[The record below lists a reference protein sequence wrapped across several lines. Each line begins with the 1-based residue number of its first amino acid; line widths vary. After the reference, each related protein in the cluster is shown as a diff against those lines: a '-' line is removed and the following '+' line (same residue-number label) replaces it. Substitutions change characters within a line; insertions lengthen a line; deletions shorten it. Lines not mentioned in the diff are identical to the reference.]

1 MNAKAAKATRDRRIP
16 SRRDFLGS
24 AAAALGASQLPAL
37 NASATEVAAELGRHA
52 GSPEEIASDETFW
65 SEVAR
70 AFTVDRS
77 LVNLNNGGVSPSP
90 AFVQNAMKRHLDYSN
105 EAPTYTMWQILEPQ
119 REGVRARMAREWG
132 VDSEEVAFT
141 RNASEGL
148 QVCQFGYD
156 LAPGDEVLTTTQDY
170 GRMLTTF
177 RQRERREGIVMR
189 QIKIPVPAEDPAEV
203 VRRFEEAITPKTRLI
218 LMCHMINLTGQILP
232 VRDIARMARGHG
244 IPVIVDGAHAMAHF
258 SFKLPDLEC
267 DNYSTSLHKWLF
279 APHGTGLLYVRRET
293 IPDIWPLMAAPDRM
307 DGDIRKYEEIGTH
320 PAANY
325 LAIGE
330 ALTFH
335 QGIGGDRKTARL
347 VHLRDYWA
355 NRLLEND
362 RVSLN
367 TSQKP
372 GFACGIGNVHV
383 EGLDTAA
390 LSRWLWSA
398 HRIINVPIGHEE
410 CNGLRISP
418 SVYTTLE
425 ELDRFSEAMEWAIK
439 HGLPEA

>member
-1 MNAKAAKATRDRRIP
+1 MNRPEATPKSSPLRT
-16 SRRDFLGS
+16 SRRRFLASAAALWGASRAPSLSASATGIARELRAHPGS
-24 AAAALGASQLPAL
+24 AAQTAADESFWAH
-37 NASATEVAAELGRHA
+37 VAQ
-52 GSPEEIASDETFW
+52 
-65 SEVAR
+65 
-70 AFTVDRS
+70 AFTVDRT

-90 AFVQNAMKRHLDYSN
+90 AFVQEAMQRHLDYSN
-105 EAPTYTMWQILEPQ
+105 KAPTYTMWKVLEPQ

-132 VDSEEVAFT
+132 VDAEEIAFT

-148 QVCQFGYD
+148 QTCQFGYD
-156 LAPGDEVLTTTQDY
+156 LSPGDEVLTTTQDY

-177 RQRERREGIVMR
+177 AQRERREGIKMR
-189 QIKIPVPAEDPAEV
+189 QIRIPVPAEDPAEV
-203 VRRFEEAITPKTRLI
+203 VRRFEEAITPRTRLI

-232 VRDIARMARGHG
+232 VRDVVRMARRHN

-279 APHGTGLLYVRRET
+279 APHGTGLLYVRRDE
-293 IPDIWPLMAAPDRM
+293 IPSIWPLMAAPDRM

-335 QGIGGDRKTARL
+335 QGIGSDRKEARL

-355 NRLLEND
+355 GRLLEND
-362 RVSLN
+362 RVTLN
-367 TSQKP
+367 TSRKP
-372 GFACGIGNVHV
+372 GVACGIANVHV
-383 EGLDTAA
+383 RGLDTAL
-390 LSRWLWSA
+390 LSNWLWSA
-398 HRIINVPIGHEE
+398 HRIITVPIGHEE
-410 CNGLRISP
+410 CTGLRISP
-418 SVYTTLE
+418 SVYTMLE
-425 ELDRFSEAMEWAIK
+425 ELDRFCEAVEWAIRN
-439 HGLPEA
+439 GLPEA

>member
-1 MNAKAAKATRDRRIP
+1 MKAIKAKDSNHRRPP
-16 SRRDFLGS
+16 SRRDFFGT
-24 AAAALGASQLPAL
+24 AAAALGASQLPAF
-37 NASATEVAAELGRHA
+37 NSRATHIARDLAAHPGSAAETA
-52 GSPEEIASDETFW
+52 DDENFW
-65 SEVAR
+65 AEVAR
-70 AFTVDRS
+70 AFTVDRT

-90 AFVQNAMKRHLDYSN
+90 SFVQDAMKRHLDYSN
-105 EAPTYTMWQILEPQ
+105 EAPTYTMWQILGPQ
-119 REGVRARMAREWG
+119 REGVRARAAREWG
-132 VDSEEVAFT
+132 VDAEEIAFT

-148 QVCQFGYD
+148 QTCQFGYD
-156 LAPGDEVLTTTQDY
+156 LERGDEVLTTTQDY

-189 QIKIPVPAEDPAEV
+189 QIKVPVPAEDPAEV
-203 VRRFEEAITPKTRLI
+203 VRRFEEAITPRTRLI

-232 VRDIARMARGHG
+232 VRDIVRMARRHDV
-244 IPVIVDGAHAMAHF
+244 PVIVDGAHAMAHF
-258 SFKLPDLEC
+258 PFKLRDLEC

-279 APHGTGLLYVRRET
+279 APHGTGLLYVRRDE
-293 IPDIWPLMAAPDRM
+293 IPNIWPLMAAPDRM

-335 QGIGGDRKTARL
+335 QGIGAERKAARL
-347 VHLRDYWA
+347 IHLRDYWA

-372 GFACGIGNVHV
+372 GFACGIANVHV
-383 EGLDTAA
+383 EGLDTGA
-390 LSRWLWSA
+390 LSRWLWSE
-398 HRIINVPIGHEE
+398 HRIINVSIGHEE
-410 CNGLRISP
+410 CTGLRISP

-425 ELDRFSEAMEWAIK
+425 ELDRFSEAMESAIR